1 MESTSILEI
10 KNLYTYIK
18 TEGERR
24 PIVKNVSLDLKAG
37 EIHGIVGESGSGK
50 TFTAK
55 SILRLHDEKEVEYEG
70 EILFDDVNLFELSEK
85 EMYQYREKK
94 ISYVFQNPMNSFDS
108 LYTIGSQIEET
119 LRYTAGLDK
128 KAAKKKTLEL
138 LESVGVTPAK
148 EKANKYPHEFSGGM
162 LQRSMIALALACS
175 PKVLIADEATT
186 ALDVTMQAKI
196 LQLFKQIR
204 DNTGLSIL
212 CITHDLGVV
221 AEICDT
227 VTVMYQGEVVENGS
241 VRDIFDRPQ
250 HEYTKRLLQSFREV
264 S

>member
-1 MESTSILEI
+1 MERTSILEI
-10 KNLYTYIK
+10 RDLYTYIK
-18 TEGERR
+18 TDGERK
-24 PIVKNVSLDLKAG
+24 PIVKGVNIELKPG

-55 SILRLHDEKEVEYEG
+55 SILRLHDETQVDYEG
-70 EILFDDVNLFELSEK
+70 SVIYEDVNLLELTER
-85 EMYQYREKK
+85 EMYIYREKE

-108 LYTIGSQIEET
+108 LFTIGSQIEET

-128 KAAKKKTLEL
+128 KEAKKKTLEL

-148 EKANKYPHEFSGGM
+148 EKADKYPHEFSGGM
-162 LQRSMIALALACS
+162 LQRSMIALALACN
-175 PKVLIADEATT
+175 PKVVIADEATT

-196 LQLFKQIR
+196 LKLFKHIR
-204 DNTGLSIL
+204 DENNISIL

-227 VTVMYQGEVVENGS
+227 VTVMYHGEVVEIGS

-250 HEYTKRLLQSFREV
+250 HEYTKRLLQSFKEV